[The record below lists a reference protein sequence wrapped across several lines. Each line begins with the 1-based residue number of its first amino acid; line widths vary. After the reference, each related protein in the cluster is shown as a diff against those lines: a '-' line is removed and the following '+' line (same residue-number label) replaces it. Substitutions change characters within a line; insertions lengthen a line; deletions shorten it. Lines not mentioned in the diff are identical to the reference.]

1 MAGRFL
7 LASACLVLLLA
18 TGASAGGKQY
28 APTFWAALGK
38 NPATGMS
45 ITRKVVEA
53 SGMKPYFSKPRIAT
67 FFPPDDEA
75 WRQLLSGDM
84 KISVEELL
92 LPTNRGLLRELVKS
106 LIVPG
111 KRIFTPN
118 WPKWPKK
125 DWYQTAQPGNKIGLE
140 MDDGGARPG
149 DIFDVDGT
157 DDDAELVPKSWVIN
171 LICGPGV
178 MQTVDDVPTWK
189 GWKGKVLKN
198 VAKARRAGHTRPPHT
213 TTPGGRC
220 RDAPKGCKPF
230 AVIGRSG

>member
-1 MAGRFL
+1 ML
-7 LASACLVLLLA
+7 VSACLVLLLA
-18 TGASAGGKQY
+18 TGASASGTQY
-28 APTFWAALGK
+28 APTFWAALNK

-45 ITRKVVEA
+45 ITRKVAEA
-53 SGMKPYFSKPRIAT
+53 AGMKGYLSTPHIAT

-75 WRQLLSGDM
+75 WRQLLAGDM
-84 KISVEELL
+84 KISVQELL
-92 LPTNRGLLRELVKS
+92 LPANRGLLRELVKS

-111 KRIFTPN
+111 KRIFTPS

-140 MDDGGARPG
+140 MDDGGPRPG

-189 GWKGKVLKN
+189 GWKARVLKN
-198 VAKARRAGHTRPPHT
+198 VKKARLGGHTRAPHVDIT
-213 TTPGGRC
+213 HGRPC
-220 RDAPKGCKPF
+220 RAAAKGCKPF